1 MPVNLDLIEF
11 AFCSVSSEELQQ
23 MLIMFSVGTK
33 TFRFSKVLWR
43 RSELFLCVL
52 LQNKWSWTDRGEM
65 MTEAFPFVT
74 LSVTLSLTYWN
85 QPPITYSL
93 PTTQLYWLTNWMNKG
108 RNVNIYRHFSRRPWT
123 KLVPDEWACPLCP
136 LWMPFP
142 ITSHKSLC
150 NNEWD
155 TCSIHRPSKAGLSN
169 LYKYFF
175 GWKQLTVVM
184 H

>member
-1 MPVNLDLIEF
+1 MLAQKLLDFQKFFWGEVNF
-11 AFCSVSSEELQQ
+11 FCVFYYKINGAELTEEKWWQ
-23 MLIMFSVGTK
+23 
-33 TFRFSKVLWR
+33 
-43 RSELFLCVL
+43 EL
-52 LQNKWSWTDRGEM
+52 S
-65 MTEAFPFVT
+65 FVT
-74 LSVTLSLTYWN
+74 LSVTLRLTYWN

-108 RNVNIYRHFSRRPWT
+108 RNVNTYRHFSRRPWT